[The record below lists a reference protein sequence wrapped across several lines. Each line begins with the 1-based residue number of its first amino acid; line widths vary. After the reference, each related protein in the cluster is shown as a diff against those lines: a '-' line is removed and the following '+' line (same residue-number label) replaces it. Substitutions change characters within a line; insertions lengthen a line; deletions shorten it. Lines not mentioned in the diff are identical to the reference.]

1 LNELDIY
8 SDDSN
13 SGDMCSG
20 ITWTSRN
27 DCVIDCAESWRQFD
41 SAGWQLIAKVSQAK
55 EAYGATI
62 LIDIA
67 EARHKDVHTLQSWL
81 STWNSPVRQKAIELE
96 LTPGHVD
103 AIAGIAATDAEQA
116 EDYLQTAAERGL
128 SVMALRRHVA
138 SSGSVEFPTSGAQR
152 LPPVAVSAEAVLGEM
167 VTGVWIRRDMQPETV
182 WDELTRIFDEE
193 WTIRFYQLVSKG
205 AIDE

>member
-1 LNELDIY
+1 METMDLDIY
-8 SDDSN
+8 DA
-13 SGDMCSG
+13 GR

-41 SAGWQLIAKVSQAK
+41 AAGWQLIAKVSRAK

-67 EARHKDVHTLQSWL
+67 EARHKDVHTLQNWL

-138 SSGSVEFPTSGAQR
+138 SSGSVEFPTSGAQQA
-152 LPPVAVSAEAVLGEM
+152 PPVVVSAQEAI
-167 VTGVWIRRDMQPETV
+167 TGVWIRNDDTPEQVYDKVTQ
-182 WDELTRIFDEE
+182 IFPAE
-193 WTIRFYQLVSKG
+193 WTVRFYQLVAKG
-205 AIDE
+205 AIDD

>member
-1 LNELDIY
+1 MNELDIY
-8 SDDSN
+8 SEDA
-13 SGDMCSG
+13 

-41 SAGWQLIAKVSQAK
+41 AAGWQLIAKVSKAK
-55 EAYGATI
+55 ESYGATI

-67 EARHKDVHTLQSWL
+67 EARHKDVHTLQNWL
-81 STWNSPVRQKAIELE
+81 STWDSPVRQKAIELE

-152 LPPVAVSAEAVLGEM
+152 LPPVAVSAETVL
-167 VTGVWIRRDMQPETV
+167 GVWIRRDMQPETV

-193 WTIRFYQLVSKG
+193 WTIRFYELVAKG
-205 AIDE
+205 DVA

>member
-1 LNELDIY
+1 MVYLEIDLNELDIY
-8 SDDSN
+8 DEDA
-13 SGDMCSG
+13 
-20 ITWTSRN
+20 ITWRSRN

-41 SAGWQLIAKVSQAK
+41 AAGWQLIAKVSKAK
-55 EAYGATI
+55 ESYGATI

-67 EARHKDVHTLQSWL
+67 EARHKDVHTLQNWL

-116 EDYLQTAAERGL
+116 EDYLQTAAEHGL

-138 SSGSVEFPTSGAQR
+138 NSGSVDFPTSGAQV
-152 LPPVAVSAEAVLGEM
+152 PPVAVSAQEAI
-167 VTGVWIRRDMQPETV
+167 TGVWIRNDDTPEQVYDKVTQ
-182 WDELTRIFDEE
+182 IFPAE
-193 WTIRFYQLVSKG
+193 WTVRFYRLVSKG
-205 AIDE
+205 AIDNVAEN

>member
-1 LNELDIY
+1 MNEIDIY
-8 SDDSN
+8 SEN
-13 SGDMCSG
+13 A

-41 SAGWQLIAKVSQAK
+41 AAGWQLIAKVSRAK
-55 EAYGATI
+55 EDYGATI

-67 EARHKDVHTLQSWL
+67 EARHKDVHTLQNWL
-81 STWNSPVRQKAIELE
+81 STWNSPVRQKAIDLE

-138 SSGSVEFPTSGAQR
+138 SSGSVEFPTSGAPPA
-152 LPPVAVSAEAVLGEM
+152 PPVAVSAQEAI
-167 VTGVWIRRDMQPETV
+167 TGVWIRNDDTPEQVYDKVTQ
-182 WDELTRIFDEE
+182 IFPAE
-193 WTIRFYQLVSKG
+193 WTVRFYRLVSKG
-205 AIDE
+205 AIDD

>member
-1 LNELDIY
+1 MNELDIY

-27 DCVIDCAESWRQFD
+27 DCVLDCAESWRQFD
-41 SAGWQLIAKVSQAK
+41 AAGWQLIAKVSKAK
-55 EAYGATI
+55 QDYGATI

-67 EARHKDVHTLQSWL
+67 EARHKDVHTLQNWL

-116 EDYLQTAAERGL
+116 EDYLRTAAERGL
-128 SVMALRRHVA
+128 SVMALRKHVS
-138 SSGSVEFPTSGAQR
+138 SSGSSETLPTSGTSASYQDA
-152 LPPVAVSAEAVLGEM
+152 PAVIDEHP
-167 VTGVWIRRDMQPETV
+167 TGVWIRTSMTPAQV
-182 WDELTRIFDEE
+182 YDELTRLFSVD
-193 WTIRFYQLVSKG
+193 WTIKFVNLVSTG
-205 AIDE
+205 EIE

>member
-8 SDDSN
+8 SDDGN

-41 SAGWQLIAKVSQAK
+41 SAGWQLIAKVSKAK
-55 EAYGATI
+55 QDYGATI

-67 EARHKDVHTLQSWL
+67 EARHKDVHTLQNWL

-138 SSGSVEFPTSGAQR
+138 SSGSVELPTSGTQR
-152 LPPVAVSAEAVLGEM
+152 LPPVAVSAETVLGEM
-167 VTGVWIRRDMQPETV
+167 VTGVWIRNDDTPEQVYDKVTQ
-182 WDELTRIFDEE
+182 IFPAE
-193 WTIRFYQLVSKG
+193 WTIRFYELVSKG
-205 AIDE
+205 AIDK

>member
-1 LNELDIY
+1 MNELDIY
-8 SDDSN
+8 SEDA
-13 SGDMCSG
+13 

-41 SAGWQLIAKVSQAK
+41 AAGWQLIAKVSKAK
-55 EAYGATI
+55 EDYGATI

-67 EARHKDVHTLQSWL
+67 EARHKDVHTLQNWL
-81 STWNSPVRQKAIELE
+81 STWNSPVRQKAIDLE

-138 SSGSVEFPTSGAQR
+138 SSGSVEFPTSGAPPA
-152 LPPVAVSAEAVLGEM
+152 PPVAVSAQEAI
-167 VTGVWIRRDMQPETV
+167 TGVWIRNDDTPEQVYDKVTQ
-182 WDELTRIFDEE
+182 IFPAE
-193 WTIRFYQLVSKG
+193 WTVRFYRLVSKG
-205 AIDE
+205 DIA

>member
-8 SDDSN
+8 SDDGN

-27 DCVIDCAESWRQFD
+27 DCVLDCAESWRQFD
-41 SAGWQLIAKVSQAK
+41 AAGWQLIAKVSRAK
-55 EAYGATI
+55 ESYGATI

-67 EARHKDVHTLQSWL
+67 EARHKDVHTLQNWL

-116 EDYLQTAAERGL
+116 EDYLQTAAEHGL

-138 SSGSVEFPTSGAQR
+138 SSGSVDFPTSGAQA
-152 LPPVAVSAEAVLGEM
+152 PPVAVSAQEAI
-167 VTGVWIRRDMQPETV
+167 TGVWIRNDDTPEQVYDKVTQ
-182 WDELTRIFDEE
+182 IFPAE

-205 AIDE
+205 DVA

>member
-1 LNELDIY
+1 MNQIEVHQR
-8 SDDSN
+8 DS
-13 SGDMCSG
+13 
-20 ITWTSRN
+20 ITWSSRN
-27 DCVIDCAESWRQFD
+27 DCVIDCVQSWIALDR
-41 SAGWQLIAKVSQAK
+41 AGWQLIAKVAQAK
-55 EAYGATI
+55 AQFGASI

-67 EARHKDVHTLQSWL
+67 EMRPQSVHTLQNWL
-81 STWNSPVRQKAIELE
+81 STWNSPVREKAIELE
-96 LTPGHVD
+96 LSPGHVD

-138 SSGSVEFPTSGAQR
+138 SSGSVELPTSGTQR
-152 LPPVAVSAEAVLGEM
+152 LPPVAVSAETVLGEM
-167 VTGVWIRRDMQPETV
+167 VTGVWIRRDMQPVTV

-193 WTIRFYQLVSKG
+193 WTVRFYQLVAKG

>member
-1 LNELDIY
+1 MNELDIY
-8 SDDSN
+8 SDDGN
-13 SGDMCSG
+13 SGDMCSH

-41 SAGWQLIAKVSQAK
+41 SAGWQLIAKVSRAK
-55 EAYGATI
+55 ESYGATI

-67 EARHKDVHTLQSWL
+67 EARHKDVHTLQNWL

-128 SVMALRRHVA
+128 SVMALRKHVA
-138 SSGSVEFPTSGAQR
+138 SSGSVDFPTSGAQA
-152 LPPVAVSAEAVLGEM
+152 PPVAVSAQEAI
-167 VTGVWIRRDMQPETV
+167 TGVWIRNDDTPEQVYDKVTQ
-182 WDELTRIFDEE
+182 IFPAE

-205 AIDE
+205 AIDD